1 MISETQFK
9 NRQGN
14 IVLDIASDQI
24 LKSKDLS
31 KKNKSFPKCV
41 WHLLQ
46 WEVFSQKEASYLRYD
61 NSTLWWVIV
70 IVKKRSKSYDLK
82 ICRSKEATWDCFEY
96 HISHSCTQFWRW
108 VEQSQDTPQFGRRET
123 DEIGSKIL
131 PVCTHLGC
139 FMLFKCMQ
147 MHCAICWALN
157 LAL

>member
-41 WHLLQ
+41 RHLLQ

-70 IVKKRSKSYDLK
+70 IVKKRSMSYDFK
-82 ICRSKEATWDCFEY
+82 ICRSKEATWDPFEC
-96 HISHSCTQFWRW
+96 HISHLRTQFCRHASTWKKGNW
-108 VEQSQDTPQFGRRET
+108 WNG
-123 DEIGSKIL
+123 GKIL
-131 PVCTHLGC
+131 PVCYSFWEVSC
-139 FMLFKCMQ
+139 FFNACKCIVLFVE
-147 MHCAICWALN
+147 L
-157 LAL
+157 